1 MFPAATILTTVASG
15 VASMSVGKVVSEI
28 VKSNTNPVTTLE
40 KIQVTVGTTV
50 LSAALGTV
58 ATQYVAKTANEVIEV
73 AKKFRQKPDIPAVQ

>member
-28 VKSNTNPVTTLE
+28 VKSNTNPITTLE
-40 KIQVTVGTTV
+40 KIQVAVGTTV

-58 ATQYVAKTANEVIEV
+58 TTTYVAKTANEVIEV
-73 AKKFRQKPDIPAVQ
+73 AKKFRQKSDIPAVQ

>member
-40 KIQVTVGTTV
+40 KIQVAVGTTV

-58 ATQYVAKTANEVIEV
+58 TTTYVAKTANEVIEV
-73 AKKFRQKPDIPAVQ
+73 AKKFRHKSDIPVAQ

>member
-28 VKSNTNPVTTLE
+28 VKSNTNPITTLE
-40 KIQVTVGTTV
+40 KIQVAVGTTV

-58 ATQYVAKTANEVIEV
+58 TTTYVAKTANEVIEV

>member
-58 ATQYVAKTANEVIEV
+58 ATQYVGKTASELIE
-73 AKKFRQKPDIPAVQ
+73 ASKKFRQKPDIPAVQ